1 MAAKQTFDTVM
12 SDLKKRKFYPIYI
25 LMGEESYYIDK
36 VSDYIENNVLT
47 PEERD
52 FNQTVVYGV
61 DTTASQVVDMAKR
74 FPMMAEYQV
83 VIVKEAQNVK
93 SWEKLENYLAKPLAT
108 TILVIC
114 YKNGSID
121 SRKKF
126 VNTAASIGVVLKS
139 DKLRDN
145 AVPAF
150 IDNYVKSK
158 NATIDDKARGMIA
171 DFIGADLSRVVS
183 EIDKTLISLPDDAR
197 HITPEIVEDKIGI
210 SKEYNAFELKNA
222 LATKDKLKAYRI
234 VKFLDNNPKT
244 ASLYSFLP
252 VVYSFFQNLMVAH
265 YAADKS
271 DRGVARALGMKSDW
285 GARDYVRAMNVYS
298 ARKTMQI
305 IHQIRVTDAK
315 SKGVDNVNSTPGDL
329 LKQLVYFILE

>member
-1 MAAKQTFDTVM
+1 
-12 SDLKKRKFYPIYI
+12 
-25 LMGEESYYIDK
+25 
-36 VSDYIENNVLT
+36 
-47 PEERD
+47 
-52 FNQTVVYGV
+52 
-61 DTTASQVVDMAKR
+61 
-74 FPMMAEYQV
+74 
-83 VIVKEAQNVK
+83 
-93 SWEKLENYLAKPLAT
+93 
-108 TILVIC
+108 
-114 YKNGSID
+114 
-121 SRKKF
+121 
-126 VNTAASIGVVLKS
+126 
-139 DKLRDN
+139 
-145 AVPAF
+145 
-150 IDNYVKSK
+150 
-158 NATIDDKARGMIA
+158 
-171 DFIGADLSRVVS
+171 
-183 EIDKTLISLPDDAR
+183 
-197 HITPEIVEDKIGI
+197 VEDKIGI

>member
-93 SWEKLENYLAKPLAT
+93 SWEKLECYLAKPLAT